1 MVSFMFHCHQKL
13 WLRSAIYYIKY
24 KSFIIINLQL
34 NFSLKNERE
43 HLPLKPAHRW
53 EVYFEETCSIIYQA
67 SRLK

>member
-1 MVSFMFHCHQKL
+1 MVSFMFHYHQKL
-13 WLRSAIYYIKY
+13 LFRSAIYDIKY

-53 EVYFEETCSIIYQA
+53 EVYFEESCSISYQA
-67 SRLK
+67 TRLK